1 MVYRL
6 GICSAISTALAEPG
20 QTSTNEAV
28 GNLDELHVTSRIPVA
43 FCLGL
48 SRLPESLFGAST
60 LTRVVAWALTVFNMN
75 G

>member
-6 GICSAISTALAEPG
+6 GICSATSTPLAETE
-20 QTSTNEAV
+20 QASTNKAV

-43 FCLGL
+43 FCLGS
-48 SRLPESLFGAST
+48 SRLPESLFRRIHFDPRGC
-60 LTRVVAWALTVFNMN
+60 LALTVFNMN